1 MKMIFGR
8 NMIKIMLL
16 THQINNLLMKHFF
29 FRYLNGLNNIS
40 KKSVDTDVY
49 IVLTVVFYVILIINL
64 IDGMID
70 FKIWIPSEF
79 FGNKLIGKLF
89 MGGLLYAFC
98 YYVLGIKESNYT
110 KYEPLGKGV
119 SVAIFLLS
127 FLFLGFLIYV
137 TKK

>member
-1 MKMIFGR
+1 MKRIFF
-8 NMIKIMLL
+8 M
-16 THQINNLLMKHFF
+16 
-29 FRYLNGLNNIS
+29 YLNGLNNLS

-49 IVLTVVFYVILIINL
+49 IVLTMVLYVIFIVLIIQNIIGFDIL
-64 IDGMID
+64 PTSD
-70 FKIWIPSEF
+70 F

-98 YYVLGIKESNYT
+98 YYILGIKESNYT

-119 SVAIFLLS
+119 TVAIFLLS